1 MTERSRSASQLQLRS
16 DLASPNEEN
25 TLIKF
30 KSVFMAIALVIAPVI
45 VSAPIASAQGTVV
58 MVIDEGQILGNSKAG
73 KDMFTKL
80 KNIENQINVE
90 LKTPRDALEADR
102 KTLATKLEGK
112 TQEAVMAD
120 AALVTQIENFQKKA
134 NEFAAKRQTLSQEY
148 AATEQKALVDFNKAQ
163 FRRRY
168 RALGAPGGAEF
179 GGADRTYHRRP
190 RSRRRCGARR
200 GDGGTRHG
208 GDGRGRGRGA
218 LHRHRGGGGPYR
230 ERGKSPAL
238 VHYPAITPRLPGGG
252 VDDTKPNHHRPHRT
266 GSSAFTAAE
275 RGDRVRVAP
284 LPPPTETG

>member
-1 MTERSRSASQLQLRS
+1 M
-16 DLASPNEEN
+16 
-25 TLIKF
+25 IKF

-112 TQEAVMAD
+112 TQEAVLAD

-148 AATEQKALVDFNKAQ
+148 AATEQKALVDFNKA
-163 FRRRY
+163 
-168 RALGAPGGAEF
+168 LEPVLLEVVKEKGAQLVMSKGQAVF
-179 GGADRTYHRRP
+179 SAD
-190 RSRRRCGARR
+190 AI
-200 GDGGTRHG
+200 DG
-208 GDGRGRGRGA
+208 
-218 LHRHRGGGGPYR
+218 
-230 ERGKSPAL
+230 SPAIIAKL
-238 VHYPAITPRLPGGG
+238 DQKTPAIT
-252 VDDTKPNHHRPHRT
+252 V
-266 GSSAFTAAE
+266 
-275 RGDRVRVAP
+275 VRQRAP
-284 LPPPTETG
+284 APTN

>member
-1 MTERSRSASQLQLRS
+1 M
-16 DLASPNEEN
+16 
-25 TLIKF
+25 IKI

-148 AATEQKALVDFNKAQ
+148 AATEQKALVDFNKA
-163 FRRRY
+163 
-168 RALGAPGGAEF
+168 LEPVLLEVVKEKGAQLVMSKGQAVF
-179 GGADRTYHRRP
+179 TAD
-190 RSRRRCGARR
+190 AI
-200 GDGGTRHG
+200 DG
-208 GDGRGRGRGA
+208 
-218 LHRHRGGGGPYR
+218 
-230 ERGKSPAL
+230 SPAIIAKL
-238 VHYPAITPRLPGGG
+238 DQKTPAIT
-252 VDDTKPNHHRPHRT
+252 V
-266 GSSAFTAAE
+266 
-275 RGDRVRVAP
+275 VRQRAP
-284 LPPPTETG
+284 APTN

>member
-1 MTERSRSASQLQLRS
+1 M
-16 DLASPNEEN
+16 
-25 TLIKF
+25 IKI

-148 AATEQKALVDFNKAQ
+148 AATEQKALVDFNKA
-163 FRRRY
+163 
-168 RALGAPGGAEF
+168 LEPVLLEVVKEKGAQLVMSKGQAVF
-179 GGADRTYHRRP
+179 SAD
-190 RSRRRCGARR
+190 AI
-200 GDGGTRHG
+200 DG
-208 GDGRGRGRGA
+208 
-218 LHRHRGGGGPYR
+218 
-230 ERGKSPAL
+230 SPAIIAKL
-238 VHYPAITPRLPGGG
+238 DQKTPAIT
-252 VDDTKPNHHRPHRT
+252 V
-266 GSSAFTAAE
+266 
-275 RGDRVRVAP
+275 VRQRAP
-284 LPPPTETG
+284 APTN

>member
-1 MTERSRSASQLQLRS
+1 MIT
-16 DLASPNEEN
+16 
-25 TLIKF
+25 I
-30 KSVFMAIALVIAPVI
+30 KSVFMAIALVIAPII

-148 AATEQKALVDFNKAQ
+148 AATEQKALVDFNKA
-163 FRRRY
+163 
-168 RALGAPGGAEF
+168 LEPVLLEVVKEKGAQLVMSKGQAVF
-179 GGADRTYHRRP
+179 TAD
-190 RSRRRCGARR
+190 AI
-200 GDGGTRHG
+200 DG
-208 GDGRGRGRGA
+208 
-218 LHRHRGGGGPYR
+218 
-230 ERGKSPAL
+230 SPAIIAKL
-238 VHYPAITPRLPGGG
+238 DQKTPAIT
-252 VDDTKPNHHRPHRT
+252 V
-266 GSSAFTAAE
+266 
-275 RGDRVRVAP
+275 VRQRAP
-284 LPPPTETG
+284 APTN

>member
-1 MTERSRSASQLQLRS
+1 M
-16 DLASPNEEN
+16 
-25 TLIKF
+25 IKI
-30 KSVFMAIALVIAPVI
+30 KSVFMAIALVIAPIV

-148 AATEQKALVDFNKAQ
+148 AATEQKALVDFNKA
-163 FRRRY
+163 
-168 RALGAPGGAEF
+168 LEPVLLEVVKEKGAQLVMSKGQAVF
-179 GGADRTYHRRP
+179 TAD
-190 RSRRRCGARR
+190 AI
-200 GDGGTRHG
+200 DG
-208 GDGRGRGRGA
+208 
-218 LHRHRGGGGPYR
+218 
-230 ERGKSPAL
+230 SPAIIAKL
-238 VHYPAITPRLPGGG
+238 DQKTPAIT
-252 VDDTKPNHHRPHRT
+252 V
-266 GSSAFTAAE
+266 
-275 RGDRVRVAP
+275 VRQRAP
-284 LPPPTETG
+284 APTN

>member
-1 MTERSRSASQLQLRS
+1 M
-16 DLASPNEEN
+16 
-25 TLIKF
+25 IKF

-148 AATEQKALVDFNKAQ
+148 AATEQKALVDFNKA
-163 FRRRY
+163 
-168 RALGAPGGAEF
+168 LEPVLLEVVKEKGAQLVMSKGQAVF
-179 GGADRTYHRRP
+179 SAD
-190 RSRRRCGARR
+190 AI
-200 GDGGTRHG
+200 DG
-208 GDGRGRGRGA
+208 
-218 LHRHRGGGGPYR
+218 
-230 ERGKSPAL
+230 SPAIIAKL
-238 VHYPAITPRLPGGG
+238 DQKTPAIT
-252 VDDTKPNHHRPHRT
+252 V
-266 GSSAFTAAE
+266 
-275 RGDRVRVAP
+275 VRQRAP
-284 LPPPTETG
+284 APTN

>member
-1 MTERSRSASQLQLRS
+1 MI
-16 DLASPNEEN
+16 N
-25 TLIKF
+25 F

-148 AATEQKALVDFNKAQ
+148 AATEQKALVDFNKA
-163 FRRRY
+163 
-168 RALGAPGGAEF
+168 LEPVLLEVVKEKGAQLVMSKGQAVF
-179 GGADRTYHRRP
+179 SAD
-190 RSRRRCGARR
+190 AI
-200 GDGGTRHG
+200 DG
-208 GDGRGRGRGA
+208 
-218 LHRHRGGGGPYR
+218 
-230 ERGKSPAL
+230 SPAIIAKL
-238 VHYPAITPRLPGGG
+238 DQKTPAIT
-252 VDDTKPNHHRPHRT
+252 V
-266 GSSAFTAAE
+266 
-275 RGDRVRVAP
+275 VRQRAP
-284 LPPPTETG
+284 APTN

>member
-1 MTERSRSASQLQLRS
+1 MTERSRSASQLQLSS

-25 TLIKF
+25 TMIKF

-148 AATEQKALVDFNKAQ
+148 AATEQKALVDFNKA
-163 FRRRY
+163 
-168 RALGAPGGAEF
+168 LEPVLLEVVKEKGAQLVMSKGQAVF
-179 GGADRTYHRRP
+179 SAD
-190 RSRRRCGARR
+190 AI
-200 GDGGTRHG
+200 DG
-208 GDGRGRGRGA
+208 
-218 LHRHRGGGGPYR
+218 
-230 ERGKSPAL
+230 SPAIITKL
-238 VHYPAITPRLPGGG
+238 DQKTPAIT
-252 VDDTKPNHHRPHRT
+252 V
-266 GSSAFTAAE
+266 
-275 RGDRVRVAP
+275 VRQRAP
-284 LPPPTETG
+284 APTN

>member
-1 MTERSRSASQLQLRS
+1 MTERSRSASQLQLSS

-25 TLIKF
+25 TMIKF

-148 AATEQKALVDFNKAQ
+148 AATEQKALVDFNKA
-163 FRRRY
+163 
-168 RALGAPGGAEF
+168 LEPVLLEVVKEKGAQLVMSKGQAVF
-179 GGADRTYHRRP
+179 SAD
-190 RSRRRCGARR
+190 AI
-200 GDGGTRHG
+200 DG
-208 GDGRGRGRGA
+208 
-218 LHRHRGGGGPYR
+218 
-230 ERGKSPAL
+230 SPAIIAKL
-238 VHYPAITPRLPGGG
+238 DQKTPAIT
-252 VDDTKPNHHRPHRT
+252 V
-266 GSSAFTAAE
+266 
-275 RGDRVRVAP
+275 VRQRAP
-284 LPPPTETG
+284 APTN

>member
-1 MTERSRSASQLQLRS
+1 MI
-16 DLASPNEEN
+16 N
-25 TLIKF
+25 I

-45 VSAPIASAQGTVV
+45 VSAPTASAQGTVV

-148 AATEQKALVDFNKAQ
+148 AATEQKALVDFNKA
-163 FRRRY
+163 
-168 RALGAPGGAEF
+168 LEPVLLEVVKEKGAQLVMSKSQAVF
-179 GGADRTYHRRP
+179 TAD
-190 RSRRRCGARR
+190 AI
-200 GDGGTRHG
+200 DG
-208 GDGRGRGRGA
+208 
-218 LHRHRGGGGPYR
+218 
-230 ERGKSPAL
+230 SPAIIAKL
-238 VHYPAITPRLPGGG
+238 DQKTPAIT
-252 VDDTKPNHHRPHRT
+252 V
-266 GSSAFTAAE
+266 
-275 RGDRVRVAP
+275 VRQRAP
-284 LPPPTETG
+284 APTN

>member
-1 MTERSRSASQLQLRS
+1 M
-16 DLASPNEEN
+16 
-25 TLIKF
+25 IKF
-30 KSVFMAIALVIAPVI
+30 KSVFVAIALVIAPVI

-148 AATEQKALVDFNKAQ
+148 AATEQKALVDFNKA
-163 FRRRY
+163 
-168 RALGAPGGAEF
+168 LEPVLLEVVKEKGAQLVMSKGQAVF
-179 GGADRTYHRRP
+179 TAD
-190 RSRRRCGARR
+190 AI
-200 GDGGTRHG
+200 DG
-208 GDGRGRGRGA
+208 
-218 LHRHRGGGGPYR
+218 
-230 ERGKSPAL
+230 SPAIIAKL
-238 VHYPAITPRLPGGG
+238 DQKTPAIT
-252 VDDTKPNHHRPHRT
+252 V
-266 GSSAFTAAE
+266 
-275 RGDRVRVAP
+275 VRQRAP
-284 LPPPTETG
+284 APTN